1 VHTAYKESNY
11 RRWRVGIILL
21 LGLLGLN
28 ILWFVPSPLLTEI
41 MEDLNLSLVQGGLM
55 MSVVCLM
62 IAGFSLVSGYMLEKD
77 KLTSVFSVGL
87 WLMGVGAAST
97 YLVNSFLALFITRI
111 VIGIGFGL
119 CLPAAGSLIMRC
131 FSEGER
137 PYVNTINSILP
148 YIATALTFIFT
159 VPLYLWLGHSWKL
172 VITFLGLFMMLLAL
186 SWSMVSKKSGIISG
200 QTMIDNKTKQ
210 KTPRNLFRQVIRNKQ
225 VVLISIAEAG
235 DMWSFQFLTSYLP
248 TYYISEAGLD
258 LAAASNITAV
268 FPAAG
273 IIAGLACGIWMSRSG
288 LRKPFTWPMHL
299 IIFAGTFMAVN
310 GTGTVRLAGVFLA
323 GFGNAGWAPAL
334 FTMPM
339 EFEDMNPARVGAV
352 YAVMLS
358 AGFLAAFVSPWAGG
372 WLGQQIGL
380 HDTIFYFSFSSLIA
394 ALCTFMM
401 EETGPGLKRQ
411 EILWKE
417 S

>member
-1 VHTAYKESNY
+1 
-11 RRWRVGIILL
+11 
-21 LGLLGLN
+21 
-28 ILWFVPSPLLTEI
+28 
-41 MEDLNLSLVQGGLM
+41 
-55 MSVVCLM
+55 
-62 IAGFSLVSGYMLEKD
+62 
-77 KLTSVFSVGL
+77 
-87 WLMGVGAAST
+87 
-97 YLVNSFLALFITRI
+97 
-111 VIGIGFGL
+111 
-119 CLPAAGSLIMRC
+119 
-131 FSEGER
+131 
-137 PYVNTINSILP
+137 
-148 YIATALTFIFT
+148 
-159 VPLYLWLGHSWKL
+159 
-172 VITFLGLFMMLLAL
+172 
-186 SWSMVSKKSGIISG
+186 
-200 QTMIDNKTKQ
+200 
-210 KTPRNLFRQVIRNKQ
+210 
-225 VVLISIAEAG
+225 
-235 DMWSFQFLTSYLP
+235 
-248 TYYISEAGLD
+248 
-258 LAAASNITAV
+258 
-268 FPAAG
+268 
-273 IIAGLACGIWMSRSG
+273 
-288 LRKPFTWPMHL
+288 MHL